1 MTMKE
6 KEMDG
11 MVPVRP
17 YGKGELAQL
26 YYPDRDPSWALR
38 LFKQDL
44 LRAPGL
50 IDELRRRGWT
60 PRRRLLRKDWVTR
73 IFAAIEP
80 P

>member
-1 MTMKE
+1 ME
-6 KEMDG
+6 KRQTDVDE
-11 MVPVRP
+11 MVPLRA
-17 YGKGELAQL
+17 YGKGELAQM
-26 YYPDRDPSWALR
+26 YYPDRELSWALR

-44 LRAPGL
+44 ERAPGL

-60 PRRRLLRKDWVTR
+60 PQRRLLRKDWVTR